1 MEMSTALNESFVSHL
16 PNLVPAENISMPS
29 WLDDISA
36 FNNYI
41 EGSLILGCCLLC
53 VSVIGV
59 IGNVISI
66 FIFSNVRMRSP
77 INILLA
83 GLSSIDMALLILMV
97 LVFGLQ
103 MINAYA
109 ESDVLYD
116 FQPYALKF
124 FYPMN
129 FIMQTS
135 SVWTMVAITVERWI
149 AVCHALRV
157 HKCSAVLP
165 CFGKTTYL
173 TLAGGCAAW
182 AKLGAPP
189 LDPRWGSAT
198 DSGGF
203 AARM

>member
-1 MEMSTALNESFVSHL
+1 MSTSQNQSIVL
-16 PNLVPAENISMPS
+16 PSSLVPEQNGTMPS

-36 FNNYI
+36 FNNYT
-41 EGSLILGCCLLC
+41 ERSLILGCCLIC

-66 FIFSNVRMRSP
+66 FIFSNSAMRSS

-83 GLSSIDMALLILMV
+83 GLSSIDLVLLILMV

-103 MINAYA
+103 MIDAYA
-109 ESDVLYD
+109 ETDVLFA
-116 FQPYALKF
+116 FQPYALKI

-129 FIMQTS
+129 LIMQTS

-157 HKCSAVLP
+157 NVLS
-165 CFGKTTYL
+165 YEQ
-173 TLAGGCAAW
+173 
-182 AKLGAPP
+182 
-189 LDPRWGSAT
+189 
-198 DSGGF
+198 
-203 AARM
+203 